1 MVVIS
6 TGAIEIT
13 SSTGSEAATSA
24 SWLVATTTTSVAA
37 AATINVS
44 LIATATSTVA
54 AASLGSLLHS
64 FFLLSRVFS
73 EPSIIVKNSFV
84 EAPLFSQVG
93 DSELMLLAGVANILL
108 EG

>member
-1 MVVIS
+1 MMVVIR
-6 TGAIEIT
+6 AIEVT
-13 SSTGSEAATSA
+13 SSTGSEAATST
-24 SWLVATTTTSVAA
+24 SWLVATTITSVAA
-37 AATINVS
+37 AATITVS
-44 LIATATSTVA
+44 LIATATSSTEA

-93 DSELMLLAGVANILL
+93 DSELMLLASVANILL
-108 EG
+108 ES